1 MRLEIARGR
10 DNAPLMLDGQ
20 FVGPGMKD
28 LFGLGVLEPA
38 ALAFALDLRPI
49 LRVIRDQPLAHGLK
63 LRVGGHDGRIG
74 TKYGRDIISS
84 VGQLVYLLPVAA
96 AFCSAFLLCELLK
109 HIRQDFYYCFRYVL
123 AILMPC
129 DGGVLKVLVDP
140 FNGCDFSAEQI
151 HFVKESMPC
160 PFL

>member
-20 FVGPGMKD
+20 FVGSGMKD

-84 VGQLVYLLPVAA
+84 VGQVKDLLFVA
-96 AFCSAFLLCELLK
+96 SAFFHDFFPRLYYVRFTSVLPGDLFGFFILGIVEALG
-109 HIRQDFYYCFRYVL
+109 QDFYYCFRYVL

-129 DGGVLKVLVDP
+129 DGGY
-140 FNGCDFSAEQI
+140 
-151 HFVKESMPC
+151 
-160 PFL
+160 

>member
-96 AFCSAFLLCELLK
+96 AFFHDLSP
-109 HIRQDFYYCFRYVL
+109 CFNHVGLASVL
-123 AILMPC
+123 AGDLL
-129 DGGVLKVLVDP
+129 G
-140 FNGCDFSAEQI
+140 FFY
-151 HFVKESMPC
+151 FVSC
-160 PFL
+160 